1 MIGFR
6 NRGNMAQVR
15 KQPLR
20 KCAGC
25 GLMKEKQ
32 ELVRIVKTETG
43 TVRIDQT
50 GRLNG
55 RGVYL
60 CRDAGCLQKARKSRA
75 LERSLKCAVPPDVY
89 DEIGRQL
96 DGG

>member
-1 MIGFR
+1 MVRLR

-25 GLMKEKQ
+25 GLMKGKK
-32 ELVRIVKTETG
+32 ELVRIVKTEDG

-60 CRDAGCLQKARKSRA
+60 CRDTGCLQKARKSRA
-75 LERSLKCAVPPDVY
+75 LERSLKCAVPPDIY